1 MRALMSPAE
10 LKGTKTMT
18 RIDPKVLVAWLREG
32 EHPKAITAKGMRT
45 LCKEA
50 ANMIEHLLQEIA
62 EMKAKLED
70 DS

>member
-1 MRALMSPAE
+1 
-10 LKGTKTMT
+10 MT